1 MSKDDEREC
10 LAQALQANIIPL
22 VDRLQFNYSEIPERL
37 IGAGHMT
44 EDECRMIR
52 DELSRKDQVRYLVS
66 RVKSRDLS
74 DMRRFLEILEKEAP
88 DIVARIDK
96 AFKDNRKN
104 NVKCKTCALCTCF
117 SNVDIKDVSD
127 MLWSSMVIPDGF
139 YNEIIACTKPLGSQ
153 RHFWKTMIDILN
165 GKHDKKNAYESLF
178 SSILSRGNFDFIVK
192 PLRVM
197 LEKEGRLDCH
207 CHSSLRMTSFE
218 LSIGSTSS
226 HSPMTTPGSRL
237 SAPSE
242 TEYTD
247 DNLDATY
254 RKRVA
259 RFERNSFIEGTHGEN
274 MVTFIFIL
282 YFTVKTNVYQNL
294 IKLVFSLI

>member
-1 MSKDDEREC
+1 
-10 LAQALQANIIPL
+10 
-22 VDRLQFNYSEIPERL
+22 
-37 IGAGHMT
+37 
-44 EDECRMIR
+44 MIR
-52 DELSRKDQVRYLVS
+52 DELRRKDQVRYLVS

-74 DMRRFLEILEKEAP
+74 DMKRFLEILEKEAP
-88 DIVARIDK
+88 DVVANIDK
-96 AFKDNRKN
+96 IFEENRKN
-104 NVKCKTCALCTCF
+104 NVKCKTCALCLCS

-153 RHFWKTMIDILN
+153 KHLWKTMIDILN
-165 GKHDKKNAYESLF
+165 GKHNKKNAYESLF

-259 RFERNSFIEGTHGEN
+259 RFERNSFIEGKHGEN
-274 MVTFIFIL
+274 MVIFIFISSQCAIE
-282 YFTVKTNVYQNL
+282 FRQSDRGTNVNVCGTVIPEKRLNRKIHLLTQKQFCGYPGKLANSNMKPRL
-294 IKLVFSLI
+294 IL